1 MRMSVRVA
9 ALALAVG
16 ALALAAPSIAGEFE
30 KTVPFTFDQ
39 WFDVNSQEGPVT
51 LHRIRIVKERQ
62 SAKSRI
68 MRPGNSEYLQDVQ
81 IQLEYTNDATRDWEA
96 KLRVEW
102 LDENGLAIDG
112 YNDEENLDSES
123 RHDQA
128 TVTLSTLR
136 YGLERAK
143 KLAIRIDFH
152 AE

>member
-1 MRMSVRVA
+1 MKRTLGA
-9 ALALAVG
+9 ALTLAMLALATPAV
-16 ALALAAPSIAGEFE
+16 AGTFE
-30 KTVPFTFDQ
+30 KEVPFALET
-39 WFDVNSQEGPVT
+39 WFDIDSQEGPVT
-51 LHRIRIVKERQ
+51 LHRLRIVKERQ

-102 LDENGLAIDG
+102 LDEKGLVIDG
-112 YNDEENLDSES
+112 YNDEENLDSDS

-143 KLAIRIDFH
+143 KLVLRIDYH

>member
-1 MRMSVRVA
+1 MKRMVIVA
-9 ALALAVG
+9 GIVVL
-16 ALALAAPSIAGEFE
+16 LAAGAARAGEVD
-30 KTVPFTFDQ
+30 KSVPFAFDQ
-39 WFDVNSQEGPVT
+39 WFDVDSNEGPAT
-51 LHRIRIVKERQ
+51 LHRIRMVREKA

-81 IQLEYTNDATRDWEA
+81 IQLEYTNEATRDWEV
-96 KLRVEW
+96 KMKVEW
-102 LDENGLAIDG
+102 LDEKGVAIDG
-112 YNDEENLDSES
+112 YNDEENLDSDS

-143 KLAIRIDFH
+143 TLAIHLDYH